1 MEELLQNANLGSTER
16 ALIIIAGIIVIVLV
30 LVIMYMIDNLPD
42 NYKMKKKHNIKS
54 KDNEDNED
62 NEDEEVEDNEEL
74 EELDQMDEHAAEEQM
89 EELFNK
95 RQEMLNSKTNIQAI
109 DFGND
114 NKKDTNMSEPEE
126 TNQEN
131 DQLPE
136 KEESLNFAEE
146 EQPVVDIFSSNN
158 EEPVNVTEEE
168 IEEKTEP
175 EKKDDDLD
183 INIFEDNSFSDP
195 EPEKEKEPETVEKVV
210 TEEPKAESSEYSM
223 FTDDM
228 FTSDA
233 SEEPVEEKKK
243 SAPKKTTTEK
253 TTTTKKTTKK

>member
-54 KDNEDNED
+54 KDNEDTED
-62 NEDEEVEDNEEL
+62 NEDEEVEEVEDNEEL
-74 EELDQMDEHAAEEQM
+74 EELDQMEEHAAEEQM

-168 IEEKTEP
+168 IE
-175 EKKDDDLD
+175 
-183 INIFEDNSFSDP
+183 
-195 EPEKEKEPETVEKVV
+195 
-210 TEEPKAESSEYSM
+210 
-223 FTDDM
+223 
-228 FTSDA
+228 
-233 SEEPVEEKKK
+233 
-243 SAPKKTTTEK
+243 
-253 TTTTKKTTKK
+253 

>member
-54 KDNEDNED
+54 KDNED

-158 EEPVNVTEEE
+158 EEPVNVTEEV
-168 IEEKTEP
+168 EEKTEP

-183 INIFEDNSFSDP
+183 INIFEDSSFSDP
-195 EPEKEKEPETVEKVV
+195 EPEKEKEPETVEELV
-210 TEEPKAESSEYSM
+210 TEEPKAKSSEYSM

-243 SAPKKTTTEK
+243 SAPKKTTTK
-253 TTTTKKTTKK
+253 TTTTTKKTTKK

>member
-54 KDNEDNED
+54 KDNED

-158 EEPVNVTEEE
+158 EEPVNVTEEA

-195 EPEKEKEPETVEKVV
+195 EPEKEKEPETVEEVV

>member
-54 KDNEDNED
+54 KDNED

-195 EPEKEKEPETVEKVV
+195 EPEKEKEPETVAEVV